1 MSQVAKI
8 KTKITKQIDQVMKSI
23 QKSNKA
29 GLQQALKSYVVTN
42 IEWAY
47 EFLNEDFMTMNFS
60 RVHIKMDINYL
71 WVQQEGIK

>member
-1 MSQVAKI
+1 VSQVAKI

-42 IEWAY
+42 IE
-47 EFLNEDFMTMNFS
+47 
-60 RVHIKMDINYL
+60 
-71 WVQQEGIK
+71 